1 MMRITDRM
9 IIDHT
14 IFRLQQGRQRLGE
27 AQTRVATGRKL
38 LRASDAP
45 ADVERAMTL
54 ASELHTVQNQVANL
68 GTSRD
73 WLNGTDV
80 ALDSFNDLIISARNL
95 ALRAANDS
103 NSAAELAAMAGEVE
117 ALLANGLAIANT
129 SQAGYYLFA
138 GHQVRT
144 PPFSDDGNSILYN
157 GDNQEIQHLVE
168 LGQTMPVNITGVAGE
183 NGGLLNGLSQLK
195 ALHESL
201 KTNNRAGVQ
210 DFLARSG
217 EISGDI
223 YTAQSAVG
231 TRMQRIDRTSARL
244 QEREVDLKKLY
255 SALVDADMAKTIAE
269 MSAEEQAYEMAL
281 AASARAM
288 PRSLLDFLR

>member
-1 MMRITDRM
+1 MRITDRM

>member
-1 MMRITDRM
+1 MRITDRM
-9 IIDHT
+9 VIDHT

-27 AQTRVATGRKL
+27 AQTRVATGKRL
-38 LRASDAP
+38 LRASDGP

-54 ASELHTVQNQVANL
+54 ASELHTVQNQVTNL

-80 ALDSFNDLIISARNL
+80 ALDSFNDLITSARNL

-103 NSAAELAAMAGEVE
+103 NSEAELAAMAGEVKS
-117 ALLANGLAIANT
+117 LLANGLAIANT

-144 PPFSDDGNSILYN
+144 PPFSDDGASIVYN

-168 LGQTMPVNITGVAGE
+168 LGQTMPVNVTGVAGE
-183 NGGLLNGLSQLK
+183 NGGLLNGLSRLK

-201 KTNNRAGVQ
+201 TANDRAGVQ

-231 TRMQRIDRTSARL
+231 TRMQRIDRTSAR
-244 QEREVDLKKLY
+244 QKEREVDLKKLY
-255 SALVDADMAKTIAE
+255 SDLVDADMAKTIAE

>member
-1 MMRITDRM
+1 MRITDRM

-231 TRMQRIDRTSARL
+231 TRLQRIDRTSARL